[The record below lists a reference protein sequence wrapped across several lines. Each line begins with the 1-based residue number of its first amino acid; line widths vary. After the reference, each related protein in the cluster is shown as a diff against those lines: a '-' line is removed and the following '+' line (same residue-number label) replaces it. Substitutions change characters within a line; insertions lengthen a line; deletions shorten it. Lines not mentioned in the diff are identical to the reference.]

1 MEGLYWKKVRLE
13 SNFVFTWRFYL
24 LSSFVLM
31 ESDIL
36 ESSFSLMSAVPMAFT
51 LFGGLSSELSH

>member
-1 MEGLYWKKVRLE
+1 
-13 SNFVFTWRFYL
+13 
-24 LSSFVLM
+24 M

-36 ESSFSLMSAVPMAFT
+36 ESSFSLMSAVPMAVT